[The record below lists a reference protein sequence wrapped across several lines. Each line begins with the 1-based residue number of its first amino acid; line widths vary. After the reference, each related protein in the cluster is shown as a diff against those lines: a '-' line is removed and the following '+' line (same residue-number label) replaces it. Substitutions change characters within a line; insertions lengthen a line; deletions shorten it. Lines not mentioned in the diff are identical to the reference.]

1 LSSRVDGR
9 GGPIARVAASDR
21 AFAVDAVAVGVVSA
35 GICLASQRPALM
47 SALVAVVLALRFAAW
62 ARLPAGERWGSLASE
77 LAFFALCA
85 AVGAFNDW
93 NSVVRQRI
101 YDYAVP
107 AFFPSIST
115 VPLWMLI
122 YWGMILRFL
131 ATLCRWQR
139 LAPPTRLRDE
149 IHLPGRIV
157 GSPWL
162 KVGVELLLVVLTRW
176 LVYRH
181 CGDPLLSWLPFAA
194 ALVLYA
200 VLFRPER
207 HGRRLAG
214 IALLGGPAVEI
225 AYIQLGQ
232 LHRYQLGWLGGV
244 PLWIAL
250 WWVLAILIWD
260 DLSARLQALLAGLGV
275 ADRGSAARESR

>member
-1 LSSRVDGR
+1 MA
-9 GGPIARVAASDR
+9 I
-21 AFAVDAVAVGVVSA
+21 GVVSA

-47 SALVAVVLALRFAAW
+47 SALVAVALALRFAAW

-77 LAFFALCA
+77 LAFFP
-85 AVGAFNDW
+85 AV
-93 NSVVRQRI
+93 
-101 YDYAVP
+101 
-107 AFFPSIST
+107 ST
-115 VPLWMLI
+115 IPLWMLV

-131 ATLCRWQR
+131 ATLCRWQK
-139 LAPPTRLRDE
+139 LAPPARPRDE

-157 GSPWL
+157 AAPWL
-162 KVGVELLLVVLTRW
+162 KVGVELLLVVSTRW

-181 CGDPLLSWLPFAA
+181 YGDPLLSWLPFAA

-200 VLFRPER
+200 GLFRPDR

-214 IALLGGPAVEI
+214 ILAIGGPAVEI
-225 AYIQLGQ
+225 AYIQLGE

-260 DLSARLQALLAGLGV
+260 DLSARLQALLAGLGL
-275 ADRGSAARESR
+275 ARRRSAARESR

>member
-1 LSSRVDGR
+1 LRVGERR
-9 GGPIARVAASDR
+9 GLVGRVAASDR

-35 GICLASQRPALM
+35 GICLASQRPVWM
-47 SALVAVVLALRFAAW
+47 SALVAWVLVLRFAAW
-62 ARLPAGERWGSLASE
+62 ARLPAAERWGSLASE
-77 LAFFALCA
+77 LAFFALCTA
-85 AVGAFNDW
+85 IGAFNDW

-107 AFFPSIST
+107 AFFPAVST
-115 VPLWMLI
+115 SPLWMLV

-139 LAPPTRLRDE
+139 LAPAAGLRNE
-149 IHLPGRIV
+149 IHLPGRV
-157 GSPWL
+157 LEAPWL
-162 KVGVELLLVVLTRW
+162 KVGVELLLVAATRW

-181 CGDPLLSWLPFAA
+181 YGDPLLSWLPFIA

-200 VLFRPER
+200 GLFRPDR

-214 IALLGGPAVEI
+214 IVALGGPLVEI
-225 AYIQLGQ
+225 AYIQLGG

-260 DLSARLQALLAGLGV
+260 DLSARLQALLAGFGD
-275 ADRGSAARESR
+275 ADRGSAAREPR

>member
-1 LSSRVDGR
+1 LRVGER
-9 GGPIARVAASDR
+9 GGPIGRVAVSDR
-21 AFAVDAVAVGVVSA
+21 AFAGDAMAVGVVSA

-62 ARLPAGERWGSLASE
+62 ARFAAGERWGSLASE
-77 LAFFALCA
+77 LAFFALCTA
-85 AVGAFNDW
+85 IGAFNDW

-115 VPLWMLI
+115 IPLWMLV
-122 YWGMILRFL
+122 YWGMILRFV

-139 LAPPTRLRDE
+139 LAPPAALRDE

-162 KVGVELLLVVLTRW
+162 KVGVELLLVALTRW

-181 CGDPLLSWLPFAA
+181 YGDPLLSWLPFAA

-200 VLFRPER
+200 GLFRPDR
-207 HGRRLAG
+207 HGCRLAG

-225 AYIQLGQ
+225 AYIQLGE

-250 WWVLAILIWD
+250 GGVLAILIWD
-260 DLSARLQALLAGLGV
+260 DLSARLQALLAGLEA
-275 ADRGSAARESR
+275 ADRGSAARGSR